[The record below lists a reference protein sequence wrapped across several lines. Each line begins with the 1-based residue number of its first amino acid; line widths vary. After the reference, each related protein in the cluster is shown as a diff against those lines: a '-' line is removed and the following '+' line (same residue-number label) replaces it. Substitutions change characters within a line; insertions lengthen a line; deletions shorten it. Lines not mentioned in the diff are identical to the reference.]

1 MAATKAKILSSLLA
15 ALIAVGFSA
24 SPSFAQTKRPSRPTA
39 PKRDSG
45 QNAIVVVDGA
55 AVYESANFD
64 SPVMDYLDRGKSV
77 FVSRKLYKGAGGL
90 GAFYKMRV
98 RKGVFGYITD
108 VDVQVSGKAARPEK
122 SRPVTKAQEEA
133 DPNDPTQIQPD
144 IEDAT
149 PRDPSPGGVGI
160 YLTRYLGASIAQY
173 TYAEEIAKKTVS
185 GPLTAFGLKMTGPGD
200 MLGGLPLDLEINVST
215 SVPSE
220 FTKYYQSASGFM
232 LLGHAMAVLPA
243 METKSFMIY
252 YGLGIASRYSRFDIV
267 LKNNANKKALDSQ
280 ELTIGAA
287 GELGAAYA
295 FSRRYVLR
303 ADVRYYLEAE
313 SYPGFAVAFQVKF

>member
-1 MAATKAKILSSLLA
+1 MAVTKSKFLRSWISAFL
-15 ALIAVGFSA
+15 ALILFAV
-24 SPSFAQTKRPSRPTA
+24 PTYAQSKRPA
-39 PKRDSG
+39 PKKKDSG
-45 QNAIVVVDGA
+45 QNAMVVVDGA

-64 SPVMDYLDRGKSV
+64 SPVMDYLDRGKNV

-108 VDVQVSGKAARPEK
+108 VDVQVSGKAARADNR
-122 SRPVTKAQEEA
+122 RPAPKDEDEDEQV

-149 PRDPSPGGVGI
+149 PQEPSGSGVGI
-160 YLTRYLGASIAQY
+160 YLTRYLGASVAQY
-173 TYAEEIAKKTVS
+173 TYAEEIAKKSIS
-185 GPLTAFGLKMTGPGD
+185 GALTAFGIKMTGPGD
-200 MLGGLPLDLEINVST
+200 MFGGLPLDLEINVST
-215 SVPSE
+215 ALPNE
-220 FTKYYQSASGFM
+220 FTKHYQSASGFM

-243 METKSFMIY
+243 METKRFMIY

-267 LKNNANKKALDSQ
+267 LKDNANKKALDSQ
-280 ELTIGAA
+280 ELSIGAA

-295 FSRRYVLR
+295 FSSRYILR
-303 ADVRYYLEAE
+303 GDVRYYLEAE
-313 SYPGFAVAFQVKF
+313 SYPGFAAAFQVKF

>member
-1 MAATKAKILSSLLA
+1 MAITKAKFLSSWMAAFLA
-15 ALIAVGFSA
+15 LSLFSSPLFAQQVRPSA
-24 SPSFAQTKRPSRPTA
+24 SKN
-39 PKRDSG
+39 KDSG

-55 AVYESANFD
+55 AVYELANFD
-64 SPVMDYLDRGKSV
+64 SPVMDYLDRGKNV

-98 RKGVFGYITD
+98 RRGVFGYITD
-108 VDVQVSGKAARPEK
+108 VDVQISGKSARPD
-122 SRPVTKAQEEA
+122 SRRPVTKSEDEV

-144 IEDAT
+144 IESET
-149 PRDPSPGGVGI
+149 PQEPSINGVGL
-160 YLTRYLGASIAQY
+160 YLTRYLGASVAQY
-173 TYAEEIAKKTVS
+173 TYAEEIAKKSVAGNIT
-185 GPLTAFGLKMTGPGD
+185 TFGIKMTGPGD
-200 MLGGLPLDLEINVST
+200 LLGGLPLDLELNVT
-215 SVPSE
+215 SALPTE

-243 METKSFMIY
+243 METKHFMIY
-252 YGLGIASRYSRFDIV
+252 YGLGLAYRYSRFDVV
-267 LKNNANKKALDSQ
+267 LKNNPNKKALDSQ
-280 ELTIGAA
+280 ELSIGAA

-295 FSRRYVLR
+295 FTPKYILR